1 MTLSTEAQTVS
12 FITPDGFTESY
23 TEQAK
28 AKAQTIFIARPS
40 ADANGS
46 CSYIV
51 TDDRVRA
58 YLPNTVRLFLSD
70 LSIQTVTYEDSM
82 YGSQDKLLVNFTSV
96 GGDAFCF
103 RTGLLS
109 YAASSLV
116 LGLAH
121 LNSVALTGEIE
132 ITWVSKGAC
141 VFARVATAVNGG
153 YVAVD
158 LPKQALG
165 YKLDFN
171 QMQDAMTFVNQS
183 IAHGDAIPPNFFG
196 VEDAAPIA
204 DEPEVDDAELTS
216 ILEEIR
222 KPSKQ
227 RSKSPTKQAAVVA

>member
-1 MTLSTEAQTVS
+1 MTLQAQPPVVD
-12 FITPDGFTESY
+12 FIAPDGFTDSY
-23 TEQAK
+23 AEQAK
-28 AKAQTIFIARPS
+28 AQSRMIFIARPD
-40 ADANGS
+40 ANANGS
-46 CSYIV
+46 CSYLV

-70 LSIQTVTYEDSM
+70 LSIQTVTYEDTM

-132 ITWVSKGAC
+132 ITWVAKGAC

-153 YVAVD
+153 YVAVE

-165 YKLDFN
+165 YKLDFD
-171 QMQDAMTFVNQS
+171 QMQDAMTFINQS
-183 IAHGDAIPPNFFG
+183 IAKGDAIPPNFFG
-196 VEDAAPIA
+196 QAA
-204 DEPEVDDAELTS
+204 EPEVEPEELDS
-216 ILEEIR
+216 ILDQIR
-222 KPSKQ
+222 KPIKA
-227 RSKSPTKQAAVVA
+227 RSKSATSEVAIVA

>member
-1 MTLSTEAQTVS
+1 MTLQAQPPVVD
-12 FITPDGFTESY
+12 FITPDGFTDSY
-23 TEQAK
+23 AEQAK
-28 AKAQTIFIARPS
+28 AQSRMIFIARPD
-40 ADANGS
+40 ANANGS

-51 TDDRVRA
+51 TDDRVRG

-70 LSIQTVTYEDSM
+70 LSIQTVTYEDQM

-132 ITWVSKGAC
+132 ITWVAKGAC

-153 YVAVD
+153 YVAVE
-158 LPKQALG
+158 LPKEALG
-165 YKLDFN
+165 YKLDFD
-171 QMQDAMTFVNQS
+171 QMQDAMTFINQS
-183 IAHGDAIPPNFFG
+183 IAKGDAIPPNFFG
-196 VEDAAPIA
+196 QVA
-204 DEPEVDDAELTS
+204 EPEVEPEELDS
-216 ILEEIR
+216 ILDQIR
-222 KPSKQ
+222 KPSRA
-227 RSKSPTKQAAVVA
+227 RSKAATPAVEVPVA